1 MLSSVTGPSEASE
14 KPAGANAGA
23 FAKGSDFTMFL
34 KMLTTQMQN
43 QNPLNPVE
51 AADFAVQLATFS
63 GVEQQ
68 VQTNQLLARLTER
81 ALSDDLGAWL
91 GNDVAAGAEVQI
103 GTGPVSLHLPAAI
116 EGATRRELVLL
127 TASGAE
133 VTRITVSTDQRS
145 LAFDPAADGAL
156 PLLPGKYRAQVL
168 DYAGADPVHSHD
180 AAQFSE
186 VREVRKGTTGTLLVL
201 HDGRLLDPATVI
213 AVRRP

>member
-1 MLSSVTGPSEASE
+1 MLPSVTAPSEASGL
-14 KPAGANAGA
+14 ATGGNTGA

-103 GTGPVSLHLPAAI
+103 GTGPVSLHLPAPI
-116 EGATRRELVLL
+116 DGTTRREIAFL
-127 TASGAE
+127 TPAGAE
-133 VTRITVSTDQRS
+133 ISRMNISTDQMS
-145 LAFDPAADGAL
+145 VAFDPAADGAL
-156 PLLPGKYRAQVL
+156 PLLPGKYRAQVI
-168 DYAGADPVHSHD
+168 DYAGQDPVHSHD

-186 VREVRKGTTGTLLVL
+186 VREVRKGAAGTLLVL
-201 HDGRLLDPATVI
+201 QDGRLLDPATVI

>member
-1 MLSSVTGPSEASE
+1 MISSATAQTDSNR
-14 KPAGANAGA
+14 PAAGTNAGA

-81 ALSDDLGAWL
+81 ALVDDFGVWL
-91 GNDVAAGAEVQI
+91 GNDVAAGTELQI
-103 GTGPVSLHLPAAI
+103 NGSPISLHVPKATD
-116 EGATRRELVLL
+116 GTTRRELVLQ
-127 TASGAE
+127 TPSGAE
-133 VTRITVSTDQRS
+133 VTRMPVTLGQTAIAV
-145 LAFDPAADGAL
+145 DPSADGAL
-156 PLLPGKYRAQVL
+156 PVLPGQYRAQVV
-168 DYAGADPVHSHD
+168 DYVGADPVHSHD
-180 AAQFSE
+180 VAQFSN
-186 VREVRKGTTGTLLVL
+186 VREVRTGPAGTLLVL
-201 HDGRLLDPATVI
+201 GDGRMLDPSTVL